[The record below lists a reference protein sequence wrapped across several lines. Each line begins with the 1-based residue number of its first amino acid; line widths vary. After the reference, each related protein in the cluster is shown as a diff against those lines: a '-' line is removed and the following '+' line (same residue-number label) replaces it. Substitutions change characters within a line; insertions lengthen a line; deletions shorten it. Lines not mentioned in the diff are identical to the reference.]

1 MKLTT
6 GLVTISGVRHNPQ
19 LYDEF
24 LDDVVDTY
32 TARLKKVA
40 EGEDPETVEKIEK
53 ELSTPTGDLRFYFS
67 TLIDGL
73 IGPFKDDDRGLL
85 WVDDMAYNEVDRFM
99 ETVRG

>member
-24 LDDVVDTY
+24 LDD
-32 TARLKKVA
+32 
-40 EGEDPETVEKIEK
+40 
-53 ELSTPTGDLRFYFS
+53 
-67 TLIDGL
+67 
-73 IGPFKDDDRGLL
+73 
-85 WVDDMAYNEVDRFM
+85 MAYNEVDRFM